1 MSSKPATP
9 KPTGEYAVGTRTFTV
24 YNTRKD
30 VLDKKGAMRHVPARI
45 YYPMAKNAT
54 EGLARARSMSRNEA
68 AGIKKAFMIPLNY
81 DKMEASGENEAQCY
95 IDAPFIADKRFPLIV
110 FNHGY
115 FSYIE
120 GNSFLLIELA
130 SHGYVVLSVG
140 HPYEGASA
148 DYDDG
153 TYTLV
158 DKSLAN
164 KMYHPFLGG
173 VLAAYKLTKF
183 KGTLAEQAE
192 LFEQFQSKYCTFI
205 GARVD
210 EWITDTEFA
219 VEYAKKEFAQIID
232 LTNGIGISGHSQGG
246 AVAYKACLTDPEY
259 TCGINID
266 GGLFGEHNG
275 MTMNKPFMQLSCED
289 NENVVTKGYLNHS
302 KPAYKVLFRGMKH
315 MGFADIKFGMKPGM
329 MAGKLDAESAHKYS
343 CRSFLEFFDCYLKKT
358 KDKPDLISDDVITV
372 TEFEP
377 DVK

>member
-1 MSSKPATP
+1 MNGKPA
-9 KPTGEYAVGTRTFTV
+9 PTGEYAVGTRTFTV

-45 YYPMAKNAT
+45 YYPVAKNAT
-54 EGLARARSMSRNEA
+54 EGLARARSMSRSEA

-95 IDAPFIADKRFPLIV
+95 IDAPFIADKKFPLIV

-148 DYDDG
+148 DYDDD

-164 KMYHPFLGG
+164 KMYHPFIGG
-173 VLAAYKLTKF
+173 VLAAYKLTRY

-192 LFEQFQSKYCTFI
+192 LFERFQSKYCTFI
-205 GARVD
+205 GSRVD

-219 VEYAKKEFAQIID
+219 VEYAKKEFAQILD
-232 LTNGIGISGHSQGG
+232 FTNGIGISGHSQGG

-266 GGLFGEHNG
+266 GGLFGDTQG
-275 MTMNKPFMQLSCED
+275 LIMNKPFMQLSCED
-289 NENVVTKGYLNHS
+289 NENVVTKGYINHT

-343 CRSFLEFFDCYLKKT
+343 CRSFLEFFDCYLRKI
-358 KDKPDLISDDVITV
+358 KDKPDLVSGDVITV

-377 DVK
+377 DIK

>member
-1 MSSKPATP
+1 MSRKPATP

-30 VLDKKGAMRHVPARI
+30 VLDKKGAMRHVSARI
-45 YYPMAKNAT
+45 YYPVTKNAT

-95 IDAPFIADKRFPLIV
+95 MDAPFIADKRFPLIV

-164 KMYHPFLGG
+164 KMYHPFIGG
-173 VLAAYKLTKF
+173 VLAAYKLTRY

-205 GARVD
+205 GSRVD

-232 LTNGIGISGHSQGG
+232 LTGGIGISGHSQGG

-329 MAGKLDAESAHKYS
+329 MAGKLDAESAHNYS

-358 KDKPDLISDDVITV
+358 KDKPDLTSDDVITV
-372 TEFEP
+372 TEFAP